1 MNDTSLFSLGDIMN
15 QGDATMEIDTV
26 YDENQPKLSYNKIAK
41 NKDMEDIKQVRLRQK
56 FIE

>member
-1 MNDTSLFSLGDIMN
+1 MKDSSLFSHGDIMN
-15 QGDATMEIDTV
+15 QGYATMEIDTV
-26 YDENQPKLSYNKIAK
+26 YDEYQPEQSYNKIAK

>member
-1 MNDTSLFSLGDIMN
+1 MN

-41 NKDMEDIKQVRLRQK
+41 NKDMDDIKQVRLRQK